1 LKPLLQTP
9 PFRGAGGQPGN
20 IPMHEGK
27 QPNLWDPATK
37 IYFVHLIINNLFMET
52 AYFNGQFLPKNE
64 IMISPDDR
72 GFLFADG
79 VYEVV
84 RWYDGVFYDIESHV
98 TRLKRSLRELR
109 INWVGSD
116 SFPSI
121 AKELIVRNNLLNQPA
136 MIYLQV
142 TRGAARRSHYF
153 PTPEVPITIYMY
165 SWGFTPDRQSK
176 ENGIKVM
183 LKEDIRWSRCDIKSI
198 ALLANTISYQ
208 EACEN
213 GMKECI
219 FVRNGFITEGSHSN
233 IFFVIDGTLFTH
245 PESNNI
251 LSGITRKNV
260 LRIAQEEGLRIR
272 EEALAENR
280 IRFVQEA
287 FITNT
292 SSEVTPVIEL
302 GGNTIGN
309 GVPGKITCRIRDLF
323 DQETKAFKG

>member
-1 LKPLLQTP
+1 
-9 PFRGAGGQPGN
+9 
-20 IPMHEGK
+20 
-27 QPNLWDPATK
+27 
-37 IYFVHLIINNLFMET
+37 MET
-52 AYFNGQFLPKNE
+52 VYFNGDLKPKNE

-84 RWYDGVFYDIESHV
+84 RWYNGFFYDMEGHLS
-98 TRLKRSLRELR
+98 RLKRSLRELR
-109 INWVGSD
+109 INWAEVD

-121 AKELIVRNNLLNQPA
+121 AKELIRWNNLINQPS

-142 TRGAARRSHYF
+142 TRGVARRSHSF
-153 PTPEVPITIYMY
+153 PVPEVPVTIYMY
-165 SWGFTPDRQSK
+165 SWSFNPDVLQK
-176 ENGIKVM
+176 EIGIKVM

-198 ALLANTISYQ
+198 ALLANTISFQ

-213 GMKECI
+213 GHKECI
-219 FVRNGFITEGSHSN
+219 FVRNGYITEGTHSN

-245 PESNNI
+245 PESNHI

-260 LRIAQEEGLRIR
+260 LRIAQAAGLRIR
-272 EEALAENR
+272 EEAIAENR

-292 SSEVTPVIEL
+292 SSEVMPVIEL
-302 GGNTIGN
+302 GGNTLGE
-309 GVPGKITCRIRDLF
+309 GVPGKVTCLLKSLF
-323 DQETKAFKG
+323 EDEIKAFKG